1 MGARCSKEEFSL
13 FWAKLTAG
21 YPRMNTSSG
30 TLIRYYDRL
39 RRFTQR
45 QLLRAADMMADESEH
60 FPTPAEIIK
69 VIKHDMTAQ
78 QRPNLLDEP
87 RPSPE
92 QIAKNR
98 AMLRELIASL
108 EKKVGVK

>member
-1 MGARCSKEEFSL
+1 MGAKCSKEEFSL

-21 YPRMNTSSG
+21 YPRMNTSPG
-30 TLIRYYDRL
+30 TLIRYYERL

-45 QLLRAADMMADESEH
+45 QLLRAADMIADEHEY

-69 VIKHDMTAQ
+69 VIKRDSQAVPPQ
-78 QRPNLLDEP
+78 KLLDEP

-92 QIAKNR
+92 QIEKNR
-98 AMLRELIASL
+98 KMLWDIINGLG
-108 EKKVGVK
+108 KKQGVK